1 MEPAPENVTGQ
12 KRVTHSVEH
21 RINWGY
27 MAIGLGLV
35 MVVLYLSGGDSSDDD
50 GVDFNTQLSEGEV

>member
-1 MEPAPENVTGQ
+1 MGVNDPAPSNITGE

-27 MAIGLGLV
+27 VAASVAALI
-35 MVVLYLSGGDSSDDD
+35 VLWRLSDRRDNEPA
-50 GVDFNTQLSEGEV
+50 V

>member
-1 MEPAPENVTGQ
+1 VGVNDPAPANISGE

-27 MAIGLGLV
+27 VAVAVAVLV
-35 MVVLYLSGGDSSDDD
+35 VVAVVGSRRSGREPEESADPA
-50 GVDFNTQLSEGEV
+50 L